1 MSKYADI
8 QIKQKQEILT
18 CIAGLSSNPEFNIGG
33 EKFLEGFM
41 PLDCYKRLADPQKFL
56 VIGGYES
63 GKSTLFHLLTK
74 HDGLKYILTE
84 NDKKRITDFKESCFI
99 PGYTITE
106 ADTDQFPDAKL
117 CSELLTRK
125 RQDKF
130 KIFWLGMTCASILR
144 HYQNDNRI
152 SELAS
157 KSFEDSL
164 PDILLKEPHK
174 LFMWWDRLKDVP
186 EQAEEFLEEVNQFL
200 IQENKILFLVYDEL
214 EKICPEYDGKTSYI
228 AALTNFWHKKNY
240 CFTNLKAKVFLSASI
255 YSSDMFF
262 NKNTNNLSA
271 WCVVLRHD
279 ADTMYQ
285 ILAKRLLNCIGTE
298 SCFHEFEFLLK
309 EKREGL
315 GFIPLDNKDALL
327 ALSTKIVGPYMGKT
341 PKDGSSYEWLYN
353 RITDT
358 AGNAS
363 VKIFLDC
370 FSIAASKMLEH
381 PREIEILE
389 RDELISPERLKE
401 SLKEAAG
408 IHFQNLTSSEPWL
421 KKLAEKVKTLHR
433 PMGAGDLMYCL
444 SPKSWYKEERKML
457 PGKTDKDIYE
467 SLKSM
472 GIVMELMNGRVLF
485 PAIYENMFGSKQGI
499 GISRYKTLKT
509 SGSVLQKGEKIYLFT
524 HTDLDGI
531 GCAVLAKY
539 AFHDDVLQIEY
550 CDNGEVDEKILRFLS
565 DTTAK
570 GICCITDI
578 SMSEKVAELIE
589 ADNGKRVEFHLL
601 DHHPT
606 AEFLN
611 RYKWADVV
619 EAHQNG
625 MRTCGTE
632 LFYEWLIKNGYLE
645 DKPEIRKFVNLVRDY
660 DTWRWAELGEEGKIC
675 KQVNDLFH
683 LYGKEEFITQYISQ
697 IRQKTFPYLTL
708 ENRAALKAEQKNV
721 DHYVEEKNETIT
733 VMKLQ
738 GYDCGIVFADRYFS
752 ELGDRLATM
761 HPELDI
767 IVMID
772 MDGKISYRTV
782 RDDINLGEFAKA
794 YGGGG
799 HAKAAGSQFESQK
812 VIKQIRQIIFED
824 N

>member
-1 MSKYADI
+1 MMD
-8 QIKQKQEILT
+8 IKQKQEILT
-18 CIAGLSSNPEFNIGG
+18 CIAGLSSNPEFNISG
-33 EKFLEGFM
+33 EKFLKGFM
-41 PLDCYKRLADPQKFL
+41 PLDCYKRIADPQKFL
-56 VIGGYES
+56 VIGGYGS

-74 HDGLKYILTE
+74 HEGLKYILTE
-84 NDKKRITDFKESCFI
+84 NGRRRITGLKESDFI
-99 PGYTITE
+99 PGYTVTE
-106 ADTDQFPDAKL
+106 AGVNQFPDSRS
-117 CSELLTRK
+117 CSELLRRK
-125 RQDKF
+125 RGDKF
-130 KIFWLGMTCASILR
+130 KIFWLGMTCAAVLKHCRDDNKIMSFAYGCFGENLLSI
-144 HYQNDNRI
+144 
-152 SELAS
+152 
-157 KSFEDSL
+157 
-164 PDILLKEPHK
+164 
-174 LFMWWDRLKDVP
+174 
-186 EQAEEFLEEVNQFL
+186 FLEEPHRLFKWWYILKDTPEQGEHFLKGIDRFL
-200 IQENKILFLVYDEL
+200 IQENKMLFLVYDEP
-214 EKICPEYDGKTSYI
+214 EKLCPEYDGKISYI
-228 AALTNFWHKKNY
+228 SALTDFWHEKDHCY
-240 CFTNLKAKVFLSASI
+240 TNLKAKIFLNSYLYNSNAFC
-255 YSSDMFF
+255 DE
-262 NKNTNNLSA
+262 NANDLSRY
-271 WCVVLRHD
+271 CIVLRS
-279 ADTMYQ
+279 DTNSMYQ
-285 ILAKRLLNCIGTE
+285 ILFKRLINYNGAKNAFRGQLFPIKEQRDDLGLIPTDDE
-298 SCFHEFEFLLK
+298 TLLHI
-309 EKREGL
+309 L
-315 GFIPLDNKDALL
+315 T
-327 ALSTKIVGPYMGKT
+327 SKITGPYMGKT

-401 SLKEAAG
+401 SLKDATG

-457 PGKTDKDIYE
+457 PGKTDKDIYK

-472 GIVMELMNGRVLF
+472 GIVMELMDGRVLF

-499 GISRYKTLKT
+499 GISRRRTLKV
-509 SGSVLQKGEKIYLFT
+509 SGSVLQKGDKIYLFT

-675 KQVNDLFH
+675 KQVNDLFY
-683 LYGKEEFITQYISQ
+683 LYGKDEFITQCLSQ
-697 IRQKTFPYLTL
+697 IKQKIFPYLTL

-733 VMKLQ
+733 AMRLQ
-738 GYDCGIVFADRYFS
+738 GYDCGLVFADRYFS
-752 ELGDRLATM
+752 ELGNRLAIM

-772 MDGKISYRTV
+772 MDGIISYRTV
-782 RDDINLGEFAKA
+782 KENINLGEFARA

-799 HAKAAGSQFESQK
+799 HAKAAGSQFTSKEVISQI
-812 VIKQIRQIIFED
+812 VQIIFK
-824 N
+824 NL

>member
-1 MSKYADI
+1 
-8 QIKQKQEILT
+8 
-18 CIAGLSSNPEFNIGG
+18 
-33 EKFLEGFM
+33 
-41 PLDCYKRLADPQKFL
+41 
-56 VIGGYES
+56 
-63 GKSTLFHLLTK
+63 
-74 HDGLKYILTE
+74 
-84 NDKKRITDFKESCFI
+84 
-99 PGYTITE
+99 
-106 ADTDQFPDAKL
+106 
-117 CSELLTRK
+117 
-125 RQDKF
+125 
-130 KIFWLGMTCASILR
+130 
-144 HYQNDNRI
+144 
-152 SELAS
+152 
-157 KSFEDSL
+157 
-164 PDILLKEPHK
+164 
-174 LFMWWDRLKDVP
+174 
-186 EQAEEFLEEVNQFL
+186 
-200 IQENKILFLVYDEL
+200 
-214 EKICPEYDGKTSYI
+214 
-228 AALTNFWHKKNY
+228 
-240 CFTNLKAKVFLSASI
+240 
-255 YSSDMFF
+255 
-262 NKNTNNLSA
+262 
-271 WCVVLRHD
+271 
-279 ADTMYQ
+279 
-285 ILAKRLLNCIGTE
+285 
-298 SCFHEFEFLLK
+298 
-309 EKREGL
+309 
-315 GFIPLDNKDALL
+315 
-327 ALSTKIVGPYMGKT
+327 MGKT

-457 PGKTDKDIYE
+457 PGKTDKDIYK

-472 GIVMELMNGRVLF
+472 GIVMELMDGRVLF

-499 GISRYKTLKT
+499 GISRRRTLKA

-619 EAHQNG
+619 KAHQNG

-675 KQVNDLFH
+675 KQVNDLFY
-683 LYGKEEFITQYISQ
+683 LYGKDEFITQCLSQ
-697 IRQKTFPYLTL
+697 IKQKIFPYLTL

-733 VMKLQ
+733 AMKLQ
-738 GYDCGIVFADRYFS
+738 GYDCGLVFADRYFS
-752 ELGDRLATM
+752 ELGNRLAIM

-772 MDGKISYRTV
+772 MDGIISYRTV
-782 RDDINLGEFAKA
+782 KENINLGEFARA

>member
-1 MSKYADI
+1 MMD
-8 QIKQKQEILT
+8 IKQKQEILT
-18 CIAGLSSNPEFNIGG
+18 CIAGLSSTPEFNIGG
-33 EKFLEGFM
+33 EKFLKGFM

-56 VIGGYES
+56 VIGGYGS

-74 HDGLKYILTE
+74 HEGLKYILTE
-84 NDKKRITDFKESCFI
+84 NGRRRITGLKESDFI
-99 PGYTITE
+99 PGYTVTE
-106 ADTDQFPDAKL
+106 AGVNQFPDSRS
-117 CSELLTRK
+117 CSELLRRK
-125 RQDKF
+125 RGDKF

-144 HYQNDNRI
+144 HYRNDSRI
-152 SELAS
+152 IALAS

-174 LFMWWDRLKDVP
+174 LFMWLDRLKDVP
-186 EQAEEFLEEVNQFL
+186 EQAEGFLEEVNQFL

-240 CFTNLKAKVFLSASI
+240 CFTNLKAKVFLRASI

-271 WCVVLRHD
+271 WRIVLRHD
-279 ADTMYQ
+279 VDTMYQ
-285 ILAKRLLNCIGTE
+285 ILAKRLLNCIDTE

-315 GFIPLDNKDALL
+315 GFIPSDNKDALL
-327 ALSTKIVGPYMGKT
+327 ALGTKIVGPYMGKY
-341 PKDGSSYEWLYN
+341 PKDGSGYLWLYN
-353 RITDT
+353 RIVDA

-381 PREIEILE
+381 PREIETLE
-389 RDELISPERLKE
+389 GDKLISPERLKE
-401 SLKEAAG
+401 SLPDAAE
-408 IHFQNLTSSEPWL
+408 IHFQSLSSDEPWL
-421 KKLAEKVKTLHR
+421 KTLAERVRMLRR
-433 PMGAGDLMYCL
+433 PMRTGDFIYLYCL
-444 SPKSWYKEERKML
+444 SPQSWHKEERMML
-457 PGKTDKDIYE
+457 PVTTNESIYE
-467 SLKSM
+467 ALKSM
-472 GIVMELMNGRVLF
+472 GIIIEMANGMVLF
-485 PAIYENMFGSKQGI
+485 PAIYENAFGPKQRI
-499 GISRYKTLKT
+499 GISRYRTLKT

-539 AFHDDVLQIEY
+539 AFHDNVLQIEY

-611 RYKWADVV
+611 RYKWANVV
-619 EAHQNG
+619 EAYQNG

-632 LFYEWLIKNGYLE
+632 LFYEWLIKNGYLK
-645 DKPEIRKFVNLVRDY
+645 DRQEIRRFTGLVRDY
-660 DTWRWAELGEEGKIC
+660 DTWRWVELGEEGKIC
-675 KQVNDLFH
+675 KQINDLFH
-683 LYGKEEFITQYISQ
+683 LYGKEEFIIQCLLQ
-697 IRQKTFPYLTL
+697 IKQKVFPYLAL
-708 ENRAALKAEQKNV
+708 EDRAVLKAEQKNV
-721 DHYVEEKNETIT
+721 DHYVEEKNKTIT
-733 VMKLQ
+733 AMKLQ
-738 GYDCGIVFADRYFS
+738 GYNCGVVFADRYFS
-752 ELGDRLATM
+752 ELGNRLATM

-782 RDDINLGEFAKA
+782 RDDINLGEFARA

-799 HAKAAGSQFESQK
+799 HAKAAGSQFNSQK
-812 VIKQIRQIIFED
+812 MIEQIKQIIFE
-824 N
+824 NNR

>member
-1 MSKYADI
+1 MMNI
-8 QIKQKQEILT
+8 NQKQEILI

-56 VIGGYES
+56 VIGGYGS

-74 HDGLKYILTE
+74 HNGLKYILTE

-99 PGYTITE
+99 PGYTVTE
-106 ADTDQFPDAKL
+106 AGVNQFPDSRS
-117 CSELLTRK
+117 CSELLRRK
-125 RQDKF
+125 RGDKF
-130 KIFWLGMTCASILR
+130 KIFWLGMTCAAVLKHCRDDNKIMSFAYGCFGENLLSIFL
-144 HYQNDNRI
+144 
-152 SELAS
+152 E
-157 KSFEDSL
+157 K
-164 PDILLKEPHK
+164 PHR
-174 LFMWWDRLKDVP
+174 LFKWWYILKDTP
-186 EQAEEFLEEVNQFL
+186 EQGEHFLKGIDRFL
-200 IQENKILFLVYDEL
+200 IQENKMLFLVYDEP
-214 EKICPEYDGKTSYI
+214 EKLCPEYDGKISYVS
-228 AALTNFWHKKNY
+228 ALTDFWHEKDHCY
-240 CFTNLKAKVFLSASI
+240 TNLKAKIFLNSYLYNSNAFC
-255 YSSDMFF
+255 DE
-262 NKNTNNLSA
+262 NANDLSRY
-271 WCVVLRHD
+271 CIVLRS
-279 ADTMYQ
+279 DTNSMYQ
-285 ILAKRLLNCIGTE
+285 ILFKRLINYNGAKNAFRGQLFPIKERRDDLGLIPTDDE
-298 SCFHEFEFLLK
+298 TLLHI
-309 EKREGL
+309 L
-315 GFIPLDNKDALL
+315 T
-327 ALSTKIVGPYMGKT
+327 SKITGPYMGKT

-401 SLKEAAG
+401 SLKDAAG

-457 PGKTDKDIYE
+457 PGKTDKDIYK

-472 GIVMELMNGRVLF
+472 GIVMELMDGRVLF

-499 GISRYKTLKT
+499 GISRRRTLKV

-675 KQVNDLFH
+675 KQVNDLFY
-683 LYGKEEFITQYISQ
+683 LYGKDEFITQCLSQ
-697 IRQKTFPYLTL
+697 IKQKIFPYLTL

-752 ELGDRLATM
+752 ELGNRLAIM

-772 MDGKISYRTV
+772 MDGIISYRTV
-782 RDDINLGEFAKA
+782 KENINLGEFARA

>member
-1 MSKYADI
+1 MMNI
-8 QIKQKQEILT
+8 NQKQEILT

-56 VIGGYES
+56 VIGGYGS

-74 HDGLKYILTE
+74 YEGLKYILTE
-84 NDKKRITDFKESCFI
+84 NDRRRITGFKESDFI
-99 PGYTITE
+99 PGYTATE
-106 ADTDQFPDAKL
+106 AGVNQFPDSRS
-117 CSELLTRK
+117 CSELLRRK
-125 RQDKF
+125 RGDKF
-130 KIFWLGMTCASILR
+130 KIFWLGMTCAAVLKHCRDDNKIMSFAYGCFGENLLSIFL
-144 HYQNDNRI
+144 
-152 SELAS
+152 E
-157 KSFEDSL
+157 K
-164 PDILLKEPHK
+164 PHR
-174 LFMWWDRLKDVP
+174 LFKWWYILKDTP
-186 EQAEEFLEEVNQFL
+186 EQGEHFLKGIDRFL
-200 IQENKILFLVYDEL
+200 IQENKMLFLVYDEP
-214 EKICPEYDGKTSYI
+214 EKLCPEYDGKISYI
-228 AALTNFWHKKNY
+228 SALTDFWHEKDHCY
-240 CFTNLKAKVFLSASI
+240 TNLKAKIFLNSYLYNSNAFC
-255 YSSDMFF
+255 DE
-262 NKNTNNLSA
+262 NANDLSRY
-271 WCVVLRHD
+271 CIVLRS
-279 ADTMYQ
+279 DTNSMYQ
-285 ILAKRLLNCIGTE
+285 ILFKRLINYNGAKNAFRGQLFPIKEQRDDLGLIPTDDE
-298 SCFHEFEFLLK
+298 TLLHI
-309 EKREGL
+309 L
-315 GFIPLDNKDALL
+315 T
-327 ALSTKIVGPYMGKT
+327 SKITGPYMGKT

-401 SLKEAAG
+401 SLKDAAG

-457 PGKTDKDIYE
+457 PGKTDKDIYK

-472 GIVMELMNGRVLF
+472 GIVMELMDGRVLF

-499 GISRYKTLKT
+499 GISRRRTLKV

-625 MRTCGTE
+625 MRICGTE

-675 KQVNDLFH
+675 KQVNDLFY
-683 LYGKEEFITQYISQ
+683 LYGKDEFITQCLSQ
-697 IRQKTFPYLTL
+697 IKQKIFPYLTL

-733 VMKLQ
+733 AMRLQ
-738 GYDCGIVFADRYFS
+738 GYDCGLVFADRYFS
-752 ELGDRLATM
+752 ELGNRLAIM

-772 MDGKISYRTV
+772 MDGIISYRTV
-782 RDDINLGEFAKA
+782 KENINLGEFARA

-799 HAKAAGSQFESQK
+799 HAKAAGSQFTSKEVISQI
-812 VIKQIRQIIFED
+812 VQIIFK
-824 N
+824 NF

>member
-1 MSKYADI
+1 MMD
-8 QIKQKQEILT
+8 IKQKQEILT
-18 CIAGLSSNPEFNIGG
+18 CIAGLSSNPEFNISG
-33 EKFLEGFM
+33 EKFLKGFM
-41 PLDCYKRLADPQKFL
+41 PLDCYKRIADPQKFL
-56 VIGGYES
+56 VIGGYGS

-74 HDGLKYILTE
+74 HEGLKYILTE
-84 NDKKRITDFKESCFI
+84 NGRRRITGLKESDFI
-99 PGYTITE
+99 PGYTVTE
-106 ADTDQFPDAKL
+106 AGVNQFPDSRS
-117 CSELLTRK
+117 CSELLRRK
-125 RQDKF
+125 RGDKF
-130 KIFWLGMTCASILR
+130 KIFWLGMTCAAVLKHCRDDNKIMSFAYGCFGENLLSI
-144 HYQNDNRI
+144 
-152 SELAS
+152 
-157 KSFEDSL
+157 
-164 PDILLKEPHK
+164 
-174 LFMWWDRLKDVP
+174 
-186 EQAEEFLEEVNQFL
+186 FLEEPHRLFKWWYILKDTPEQGEHFLKGIDRFL
-200 IQENKILFLVYDEL
+200 IQENKMLFLVYDEP
-214 EKICPEYDGKTSYI
+214 EKLCPEYDGKISYI
-228 AALTNFWHKKNY
+228 SALTDFWHEKDHCY
-240 CFTNLKAKVFLSASI
+240 TNLKAKIFLNSYLYNSNAFC
-255 YSSDMFF
+255 DE
-262 NKNTNNLSA
+262 NANDLSRY
-271 WCVVLRHD
+271 CIVLRS
-279 ADTMYQ
+279 DTNSMYQ
-285 ILAKRLLNCIGTE
+285 ILFKRLINYNGAKNAFRGQLFPIKEQRDDLGLIPTDDE
-298 SCFHEFEFLLK
+298 TLLHI
-309 EKREGL
+309 L
-315 GFIPLDNKDALL
+315 T
-327 ALSTKIVGPYMGKT
+327 SKITGPYMGKT

-401 SLKEAAG
+401 SLKDATG

-457 PGKTDKDIYE
+457 PGKTDKDIYK

-472 GIVMELMNGRVLF
+472 GIVMELMDGRVLF

-499 GISRYKTLKT
+499 GISRRRTLKV

-565 DTTAK
+565 DTAAK

-619 EAHQNG
+619 KAHQNG

>member
-1 MSKYADI
+1 MMNI
-8 QIKQKQEILT
+8 NQKQEILI

-56 VIGGYES
+56 VIGGYGS

-74 HDGLKYILTE
+74 HNGLKYILTE

-99 PGYTITE
+99 PGYTVTE
-106 ADTDQFPDAKL
+106 AGVNQFPDSRS
-117 CSELLTRK
+117 CSELLRRK
-125 RQDKF
+125 RGDKF
-130 KIFWLGMTCASILR
+130 KIFWLGMTCAAVLKHCRDDNKIMSFAYGCFGENLLSIFL
-144 HYQNDNRI
+144 
-152 SELAS
+152 E
-157 KSFEDSL
+157 K
-164 PDILLKEPHK
+164 PHR
-174 LFMWWDRLKDVP
+174 LFKWWYILKDTP
-186 EQAEEFLEEVNQFL
+186 EQGEHFLKGIDRFL
-200 IQENKILFLVYDEL
+200 IQENKMLFLVYDEP
-214 EKICPEYDGKTSYI
+214 EKLCPEYDGKISYI
-228 AALTNFWHKKNY
+228 SALTDFWHEKDHCY
-240 CFTNLKAKVFLSASI
+240 TNLKAKIFLNSYLYNSNAFC
-255 YSSDMFF
+255 DE
-262 NKNTNNLSA
+262 NANDLSRY
-271 WCVVLRHD
+271 CIVLRS
-279 ADTMYQ
+279 DTNSMYQ
-285 ILAKRLLNCIGTE
+285 ILFKRLINYNGAKNAFRGQLFPIKEQRDDLGLIPTDDE
-298 SCFHEFEFLLK
+298 TLLHI
-309 EKREGL
+309 L
-315 GFIPLDNKDALL
+315 T
-327 ALSTKIVGPYMGKT
+327 SKITGPYMGKT

-401 SLKEAAG
+401 SLKDAAG

-457 PGKTDKDIYE
+457 PGKTDKDIYK

-472 GIVMELMNGRVLF
+472 GIVMELMDGRVLF

-499 GISRYKTLKT
+499 GISRRRTLKV

-565 DTTAK
+565 DTAAK

-619 EAHQNG
+619 KAHQNG